1 MEKPLIKK
9 EEILKSNE
17 KSEKKREII
26 VKKRINFMSR
36 ISLTKSPSFQS
47 NIAKTK
53 ANEKSNDSKYK
64 EIKKCKIKM
73 PSELIAKKKMLDYI
87 TLNMKKPKTI
97 SLNSQSEIIE
107 NNPIYKNSNE
117 DKKKLL
123 GQIITDFSTNKM
135 INKNIFDDG
144 NQIIFHRQQNN
155 DNHIDKNLTV
165 VNNNLM
171 DKFSINNDLIRKEN
185 TELNETNPK
194 TSFNNNIKEIQI
206 KSFKTNNTN
215 KNNEFKT
222 SISLTR
228 GNYYKRRPFYSRG
241 MNSNDKN
248 NYMSQNTGAETPIK
262 NTTINSKFGVRT
274 SFTKKVMSSF
284 NNLNTENIRNRNKQ
298 KMKETNNNLTYN
310 DNYEFGRKIKDKSD
324 NNNNNSINNN
334 NSNNINNINNI
345 NNNISLNNKYNF
357 YIKIGKSNKE
367 GNKKDI
373 KDIQVKLTN
382 FNNRDQGK
390 GDQSPR
396 VIKKLIVECD
406 IDNINKNLNS
416 DNKKGVNVN
425 IKPLY
430 KKVEIEKVLLSH
442 SIDKDDINKRNINL
456 TNHINYHTNNNN
468 INNNNQRGKNKTSR
482 SFNKKAFKFL
492 VHQAY
497 KNRDLS
503 SSFNR
508 YYKSKHSLKGRSQ
521 SIKDNKN
528 ISNSL
533 NYSNENDSNMANR
546 SLGLMLYNDS
556 KKNLNSNIKDKD
568 SKFKKYKNFYKS
580 FRNIGRM
587 MKRKNVSYEENLKNN
602 NSEINKRSKIN
613 NMTCVLSN
621 NCFKKRKDNI
631 ELTSASISITNEDNN
646 TNTNK
651 NTINDNLNINEIRK
665 IRNKGK
671 NKFISSKKNIKM
683 KKMMHGPESS
693 EKKNNTP
700 DSKII
705 HSKVNSSFSTYSI
718 NSNFNSIN
726 TTYNNYN
733 TNNMNT
739 NAQHVT
745 STSMSSNL
753 SLAFINLET
762 LYVLE
767 EKSKIILEKVKKY
780 KKCSKECYEFI
791 NYYFVHQFYN
801 EELKVFKQNKNQQ
814 IISIY
819 LKNELLCYFL
829 CYDISFTDDFKQAEI
844 LLKSIFTLLYKN
856 FLIFLSLVI
865 SQYKNKENNI
875 IIILN
880 KVVKNNLYNNNL
892 NDSFDYSNIDEN
904 KFIEIIENNSKKIID
919 YYKMLIENI
928 YMKIIDE
935 NNNTI
940 QFPNCINTII
950 SNNLENDKLEK
961 LIATFFSEAHKSIS
975 EYNFDLLKEF
985 FYSFLYK
992 KASSNLNNIIT
1003 QSNKKGQNPIIN
1015 VNTNTNINSNII
1027 SENHNSCLLPKIKNH
1042 KYTLVLDL
1050 DETLVYSQKNF
1061 YYKLKNNNTNSY
1073 NNKINIPKKTVILRP
1088 GLHEF
1093 LHDMKLLYELVIF
1106 SAGTP
1111 DYVDP
1116 IIELIEKDEKFFDYV
1131 LYRQHIMIDENG
1143 DGIKNLSLLG
1153 RDLKNIIII
1162 DDVQRYFKLQKEN
1175 GICIRPF
1182 CGNILSDR
1190 KTLKT
1195 LNNILQKIRFDADE
1209 TKDIRISLEKYK
1221 HLLYP
1226 IVTNSN
1232 E

>member
-9 EEILKSNE
+9 EKILKSKE
-17 KSEKKREII
+17 KSEKKHEII
-26 VKKRINFMSR
+26 VKKRINFMTH

-47 NIAKTK
+47 KVAKTK
-53 ANEKSNDSKYK
+53 TNEKSNDSKYK
-64 EIKKCKIKM
+64 EITKCKIKM

-87 TLNMKKPKTI
+87 TLNMKKSKNMSI
-97 SLNSQSEIIE
+97 NSQSEIIE

-123 GQIITDFSTNKM
+123 GQIITDFSSNKM

-144 NQIIFHRQQNN
+144 NQIIFHRPQNN
-155 DNHIDKNLTV
+155 DNHFDKNLTV
-165 VNNNLM
+165 VNNLM
-171 DKFSINNDLIRKEN
+171 DKFSINNDIIRKEN
-185 TELNETNPK
+185 IELSETNPK
-194 TSFNNNIKEIQI
+194 TSFNNNIEEIQI
-206 KSFKTNNTN
+206 KSFKTNNAN
-215 KNNEFKT
+215 KNNDFKT

-228 GNYYKRRPFYSRG
+228 GNYYKRKPFYSRG
-241 MNSNDKN
+241 MNSIDKN

-262 NTTINSKFGVRT
+262 NTTINSKFGMRT

-284 NNLNTENIRNRNKQ
+284 NNINTENLRNRNKQ
-298 KMKETNNNLTYN
+298 KIRETNNNLTYN
-310 DNYEFGRKIKDKSD
+310 ENYEFDRKIRDK
-324 NNNNNSINNN
+324 NGNCK
-334 NSNNINNINNI
+334 SNNINNINNI

-373 KDIQVKLTN
+373 KDIEVKLTN
-382 FNNRDQGK
+382 VNNGDQDK
-390 GDQSPR
+390 EDQSPR

-430 KKVEIEKVLLSH
+430 KKVEIENFVLSH
-442 SIDKDDINKRNINL
+442 SIDKDEISKRNTNL
-456 TNHINYHTNNNN
+456 TSHINSHTNYNNFSS
-468 INNNNQRGKNKTSR
+468 NNQRGKNKASR

-497 KNRDLS
+497 NNRDLS

-508 YYKSKHSLKGRSQ
+508 YYKSKHSLKVRSQ
-521 SIKDNKN
+521 SIKESKN

-533 NYSNENDSNMANR
+533 NYSNENDSNAINR
-546 SLGLMLYNDS
+546 PLGLMFYNDS
-556 KKNLNSNIKDKD
+556 KKNLNSNIKEKD

-580 FRNIGRM
+580 FRNIGRI
-587 MKRKNVSYEENLKNN
+587 MKRNNVSYEENPKNN
-602 NSEINKRSKIN
+602 SSEINKRSKLN

-646 TNTNK
+646 TNNNK

-665 IRNKGK
+665 IRNKSK
-671 NKFISSKKNIKM
+671 NKFISNKKSIKI
-683 KKMMHGPESS
+683 KKMINCPESS
-693 EKKNNTP
+693 EKTNNTP

-705 HSKVNSSFSTYSI
+705 HSKVNSSFSTYSM

-733 TNNMNT
+733 TNNMNS
-739 NAQHVT
+739 NAQNAT
-745 STSMSSNL
+745 STSMSSNF
-753 SLAFINLET
+753 SMAFINLET

-767 EKSKIILEKVKKY
+767 EKSKIIFEKVKKY

-791 NYYFVHQFYN
+791 NYYFVHNFYN
-801 EELKVFKQNKNQQ
+801 EELKVFKQNKNQK
-814 IISIY
+814 IISTY
-819 LKNELLCYFL
+819 MKNELLCYFL
-829 CYDISFTDDFKQAEI
+829 CYDISFTEDFKQAEI

-880 KVVKNNLYNNNL
+880 KVVKNNLYNDNL

-904 KFIEIIENNSKKIID
+904 KYIEIIESNSKKIND

-928 YMKIIDE
+928 YMKFIDQ
-935 NNNTI
+935 NNNTL
-940 QFPNCINTII
+940 QFPDCINTII
-950 SNNLENDKLEK
+950 SNNLENDKLEN
-961 LIATFFSEAHKSIS
+961 LIANFFSEAHKSIS
-975 EYNFDLLKEF
+975 EYNFDLLKKF
-985 FYSFLYK
+985 FYSFLYL
-992 KASSNLNNIIT
+992 KASSNLNNTIT
-1003 QSNKKGQNPIIN
+1003 QSNKKSQNPNI
-1015 VNTNTNINSNII
+1015 NTNINSNII
-1027 SENHNSCLLPKIKNH
+1027 SEKCNSCLLPKIKNH

-1050 DETLVYSQKNF
+1050 DETLVYSQRNF

-1093 LHDMKLLYELVIF
+1093 LHDMKLLYEIVIF

-1116 IIELIEKDEKFFDYV
+1116 IIELIEKEEKFFDYV

-1162 DDVQRYFKLQKEN
+1162 DDVQKYFKLQKEN

-1182 CGNILSDR
+1182 CGNVLSDR

-1226 IVTNSN
+1226 IVTNTS

>member
-9 EEILKSNE
+9 ERILKSKE
-17 KSEKKREII
+17 KSEKKHEII

-36 ISLTKSPSFQS
+36 ISLTKSPSFLS
-47 NIAKTK
+47 NNAKTK
-53 ANEKSNDSKYK
+53 TNEKSSDSKYK
-64 EIKKCKIKM
+64 EITKRKIKM
-73 PSELIAKKKMLDYI
+73 PSELIAKKKMLDYL
-87 TLNMKKPKTI
+87 TLNMKKPKNI
-97 SLNSQSEIIE
+97 ALNSQSELIE

-144 NQIIFHRQQNN
+144 NQIIFHRRQTN
-155 DNHIDKNLTV
+155 DNHFDKNLTV
-165 VNNNLM
+165 INNNLL
-171 DKFSINNDLIRKEN
+171 DKISINNDITKKEN
-185 TELNETNPK
+185 TEFSETNPK
-194 TSFNNNIKEIQI
+194 ISFNNNIEEIQI
-206 KSFKTNNTN
+206 KSFKTNKIN
-215 KNNEFKT
+215 KSDNFKP

-241 MNSNDKN
+241 MNSNDYN

-262 NTTINSKFGVRT
+262 STTSNSKLGMRT

-284 NNLNTENIRNRNKQ
+284 NNINIENFRNRNKQ
-298 KMKETNNNLTYN
+298 KIRETSNNLTYS
-310 DNYEFGRKIKDKSD
+310 DNYEFDRNIRDKSGNS
-324 NNNNNSINNN
+324 NNNK
-334 NSNNINNINNI
+334 NNINNINNI

-367 GNKKDI
+367 EKKGI
-373 KDIQVKLTN
+373 KDIQVKFTN
-382 FNNRDQGK
+382 IKNSNQDK
-390 GDQSPR
+390 GGQSPR

-416 DNKKGVNVN
+416 DKKGVNVN

-442 SIDKDDINKRNINL
+442 SIDKDEINKR
-456 TNHINYHTNNNN
+456 NNNN
-468 INNNNQRGKNKTSR
+468 INRNNQQGKNKTSR

-508 YYKSKHSLKGRSQ
+508 YYKSKHSLKGRSH

-533 NYSNENDSNMANR
+533 NYSNENDSNVNKP
-546 SLGLMLYNDS
+546 LGSMYYNDS
-556 KKNLNSNIKDKD
+556 KKNLNDKENGA
-568 SKFKKYKNFYKS
+568 KFKKYKNFYRS
-580 FRNIGRM
+580 FRNIGRI
-587 MKRKNVSYEENLKNN
+587 MKRKNVSYEESLKNN
-602 NSEINKRSKIN
+602 NSEINKGCKLN

-621 NCFKKRKDNI
+621 NRFKKRKENI
-631 ELTSASISITNEDNN
+631 EFTSASISITNEDNN
-646 TNTNK
+646 INNINN
-651 NTINDNLNINEIRK
+651 NTINDNLNINDIRK
-665 IRNKGK
+665 IRNRSK
-671 NKFISSKKNIKM
+671 NRFISGKKNIKM
-683 KKMMHGPESS
+683 KKMMNFPESS
-693 EKKNNTP
+693 DKTNTP

-705 HSKVNSSFSTYSI
+705 QSKVNSSFSTYSM

-726 TTYNNYN
+726 STYNNYN
-733 TNNMNT
+733 NNNINS
-739 NAQHVT
+739 NAQNVS

-753 SLAFINLET
+753 SMAFINLET

-791 NYYFVHQFYN
+791 NYYFVHHFYN
-801 EELKVFKQNKNQQ
+801 EELKVFKLNKNQK
-814 IISIY
+814 IITTY
-819 LKNELLCYFL
+819 MKNELLCYFL
-829 CYDISFTDDFKQAEI
+829 CYDISFTEDFKQAEI

-880 KVVKNNLYNNNL
+880 KVVKNNLYNDNL
-892 NDSFDYSNIDEN
+892 NDSYDYNNIDEN
-904 KFIEIIENNSKKIID
+904 KFIEIIESNSKKIID

-928 YMKIIDE
+928 YMKFIDE
-935 NNNTI
+935 ENNTI
-940 QFPNCINTII
+940 QFPDCINTII
-950 SNNLENDKLEK
+950 SNNLENDKLEI
-961 LIATFFSEAHKSIS
+961 LIATFFIKAHKSIS
-975 EYNFDLLKEF
+975 EFNFDLLKKF
-985 FYSFLYK
+985 FYSFLYL
-992 KASSNLNNIIT
+992 KASSNINNTIT
-1003 QSNKKGQNPIIN
+1003 QSNKKSPNSKINQNIN
-1015 VNTNTNINSNII
+1015 PNINLNINSNIN
-1027 SENHNSCLLPKIKNH
+1027 SEKQNKCLLPKIKNH

-1050 DETLVYSQKNF
+1050 DETLVYSQRNF
-1061 YYKLKNNNTNSY
+1061 YYKLKINNTNSY

-1131 LYRQHIMIDENG
+1131 LYRQHIMIDEKG
-1143 DGIKNLSLLG
+1143 DSIKNLSLLG

-1162 DDVQRYFKLQKEN
+1162 DDVQKYFKLQKEN

-1182 CGNILSDR
+1182 CGNVLSDR

-1195 LNNILQKIRFDADE
+1195 LNSILQKIRFDADE

-1226 IVTNSN
+1226 IVANTN

>member
-1 MEKPLIKK
+1 MEKLLSKK
-9 EEILKSNE
+9 ERILKSKE
-17 KSEKKREII
+17 KSEKMHEII
-26 VKKRINFMSR
+26 VKKRINFMTR

-47 NIAKTK
+47 NADKEK
-53 ANEKSNDSKYK
+53 GNEKSNDSKYK
-64 EIKKCKIKM
+64 GITKRKIKM

-87 TLNMKKPKTI
+87 TLNIKKSKNI

-144 NQIIFHRQQNN
+144 NQIIFHRRQNN
-155 DNHIDKNLTV
+155 DNHFEKNLTIA
-165 VNNNLM
+165 NNNLM
-171 DKFSINNDLIRKEN
+171 DKFSINNDIIKNEN
-185 TELNETNPK
+185 TELSENNPK
-194 TSFNNNIKEIQI
+194 ISFNNNIEEIQI
-206 KSFKTNNTN
+206 KSFKTNNVN
-215 KNNEFKT
+215 KNNNNFKP
-222 SISLTR
+222 SITLTR

-248 NYMSQNTGAETPIK
+248 IYMTQNTGAETPIK
-262 NTTINSKFGVRT
+262 STTSNSKFGMRT
-274 SFTKKVMSSF
+274 SFAKKVMSSF
-284 NNLNTENIRNRNKQ
+284 NNTNTENLRNRNKQ
-298 KMKETNNNLTYN
+298 KIRETNNNLTYN
-310 DNYEFGRKIKDKSD
+310 DNFEFDRKIRDKSG
-324 NNNNNSINNN
+324 NSNCNN
-334 NSNNINNINNI
+334 NSNNNNTNINNINNI

-367 GNKKDI
+367 GTKKDI
-373 KDIQVKLTN
+373 KDIEVKLTN
-382 FNNRDQGK
+382 IKNGDQDK

-396 VIKKLIVECD
+396 VIKKLIVECN

-442 SIDKDDINKRNINL
+442 SIDKDEICKKNINL
-456 TNHINYHTNNNN
+456 TNQINSRTSSNN
-468 INNNNQRGKNKTSR
+468 INSNNQRGKNKTSR
-482 SFNKKAFKFL
+482 SFNKKSFKFL

-503 SSFNR
+503 TSFNR
-508 YYKSKHSLKGRSQ
+508 YYKSNHSLKGRSQ
-521 SIKDNKN
+521 SIKDNKKFN
-528 ISNSL
+528 NSL
-533 NYSNENDSNMANR
+533 NYSSENDPNVVSR
-546 SLGLMLYNDS
+546 PLGLMYYNDS
-556 KKNLNSNIKDKD
+556 KKDLYNKENS
-568 SKFKKYKNFYKS
+568 SKFKKYKNFYRS
-580 FRNIGRM
+580 FRNIGRIL
-587 MKRKNVSYEENLKNN
+587 KRNNVSYEENLKNN
-602 NSEINKRSKIN
+602 NKEINKLSKLN

-621 NCFKKRKDNI
+621 NCFKKRKENI
-631 ELTSASISITNEDNN
+631 ELTPASISITNEDNN
-646 TNTNK
+646 SNNK

-665 IRNKGK
+665 IRNKSK
-671 NKFISSKKNIKM
+671 NKFISSKKSIKI
-683 KKMMHGPESS
+683 KKMMNCPESS
-693 EKKNNTP
+693 EQTNNIP
-700 DSKII
+700 DSKIV
-705 HSKVNSSFSTYSI
+705 HSKVNSSFSTYSM

-733 TNNMNT
+733 TNNMNS
-739 NAQHVT
+739 NAQNIS

-753 SLAFINLET
+753 SMAFINLET

-791 NYYFVHQFYN
+791 NYYFVHHFYN
-801 EELKVFKQNKNQQ
+801 EELKVFKMNKNQK
-814 IISIY
+814 IITTY
-819 LKNELLCYFL
+819 MKNELLCYFL
-829 CYDISFTDDFKQAEI
+829 CYDISFTEDFKQAEI

-865 SQYKNKENNI
+865 SQYKNKDNNI
-875 IIILN
+875 IIILS
-880 KVVKNNLYNNNL
+880 KVVKNNLYNDNL
-892 NDSFDYSNIDEN
+892 NDSYDYSNIDEN

-928 YMKIIDE
+928 YMKFIDE

-940 QFPNCINTII
+940 QFPDCINTII
-950 SNNLENDKLEK
+950 SNNLENDKLEI
-961 LIATFFSEAHKSIS
+961 LIATFFSEAQKSIS
-975 EYNFDLLKEF
+975 EYNFDLLKNF

-992 KASSNLNNIIT
+992 KTSSNMNSTIN
-1003 QSNKKGQNPIIN
+1003 QSNTKNTNPN
-1015 VNTNTNINSNII
+1015 SNENTNTNSNINSEKQNKY
-1027 SENHNSCLLPKIKNH
+1027 LLPKIKNH

-1050 DETLVYSQKNF
+1050 DETLVYSQRNF
-1061 YYKLKNNNTNSY
+1061 YYKLKNNTNSY

-1093 LHDMKLLYELVIF
+1093 LHDMKLLYELVVF

-1116 IIELIEKDEKFFDYV
+1116 IIELIEKEEKFFDYV
-1131 LYRQHIMIDENG
+1131 LYRQHIMIDEDG
-1143 DGIKNLSLLG
+1143 DSIKNLNLLG

-1162 DDVQRYFKLQKEN
+1162 DDIQKYFKLQKEN

-1182 CGNILSDR
+1182 CGNVLSDR

-1221 HLLYP
+1221 NLLYP
-1226 IVTNSN
+1226 IVTNTN